1 MDRTKFHKCTDPVA
15 PLGFDRLQMLD
26 EPLLPDRV
34 DLDECGTVVG
44 ALLGGGRPRDLPGTL
59 LSQVAVTPE
68 E

>member
-1 MDRTKFHKCTDPVA
+1 MDRAKFHISTDPVA

-34 DLDECGTVVG
+34 DLGQGGAVVG
-44 ALLGGGRPRDLPGTL
+44 ALLGRGRPRDLPCTL
-59 LSQVAVTPE
+59 LSHVAVTPE